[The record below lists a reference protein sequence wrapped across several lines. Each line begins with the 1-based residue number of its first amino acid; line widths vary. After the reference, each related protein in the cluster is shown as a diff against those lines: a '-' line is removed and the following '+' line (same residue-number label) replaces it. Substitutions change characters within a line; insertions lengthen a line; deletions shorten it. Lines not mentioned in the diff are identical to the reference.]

1 MSAFLHSLSLGLRGF
16 IIAAF
21 RASPA
26 SAMRLCLDRGD
37 ARVLRAG
44 IVGLPNVGKST
55 LFNALTASYQAES
68 ANYPFC
74 TIEPNVGIVKV
85 PDARLLKL
93 QELVNPQQVI
103 PAVFEFVD
111 IAGLVRGA
119 SKGEGLGN
127 QFLAHIREVDAIV
140 HVVRC
145 FEDENI
151 THVDGR
157 VDPVRDLETIHI
169 ELAMADF
176 ASIQKRLERLQKQ
189 KKQGDKR
196 ALIECDIYEKILPFI
211 ENAQAVDLS
220 LLSDEERELL
230 PQLQLLSTKPLL
242 YAANVKEEQ
251 LQDPD
256 ANPHVA
262 NLKKHAAEEN
272 RPVVVI
278 SAQIE
283 AELAALDPEERQS
296 YLETLGVKDSGVNN
310 LIRAAFDLLGLV
322 TYFTAGE
329 KEVRAWPFEK
339 GSTAPQCAGIIH
351 TDFERGFIKAEVIS
365 YNDYVSSGSEK
376 HAKEKG
382 LMRLEGKAYIMQD
395 GDVVHFLFNV

>member
-1 MSAFLHSLSLGLRGF
+1 MLK
-16 IIAAF
+16 
-21 RASPA
+21 
-26 SAMRLCLDRGD
+26 
-37 ARVLRAG
+37 AG

-85 PDARLLKL
+85 PDSRLNKL
-93 QELVNPQQVI
+93 ESLVSPQQVI

-127 QFLAHIREVDAIV
+127 QFLAHIREVDAIA

-145 FEDENI
+145 FDDENI
-151 THVDGR
+151 THVDGHI
-157 VDPVRDLETIHI
+157 DPIRDLETIHI
-169 ELAMADF
+169 ELCMADF
-176 ASIQKRLERLQKQ
+176 ASIQKRMDRLPKM

-196 ALIECDIYEKILPFI
+196 ATLECDIFEKILPFI
-211 ENAQAVDLS
+211 ENAQTVDLS
-220 LLSDEERELL
+220 VLTDEERAIV
-230 PQLQLLSTKPLL
+230 PSLQLLSTKPLL

-251 LQDPD
+251 LADPD
-256 ANPHVA
+256 ANPYIKR
-262 NLKKHAAEEN
+262 LKEHAKTEN
-272 RPVVVI
+272 RPVVII

-283 AELAALDPEERQS
+283 AELAALDTEERQS
-296 YLETLGVKDSGVNN
+296 YLESLGVKDSGVNN
-310 LIRAAFDLLGLV
+310 LIRAAFDILGLV

-365 YNDYVSSGSEK
+365 YSDYVTAGSEK
-376 HAKEKG
+376 VAKEKG
-382 LMRLEGKAYIMQD
+382 LMRLEGKAYLMQD

>member
-1 MSAFLHSLSLGLRGF
+1 
-16 IIAAF
+16 
-21 RASPA
+21 
-26 SAMRLCLDRGD
+26 
-37 ARVLRAG
+37 VLKAG

-85 PDARLLKL
+85 PDARLDKL
-93 QELVNPQQVI
+93 TRMVNPQQTI
-103 PAVFEFVD
+103 PAAFEFVD

-145 FEDENI
+145 FDDENI
-151 THVDGR
+151 THVDGQIN
-157 VDPVRDLETIHI
+157 PVRDLETITI
-169 ELAMADF
+169 ELCMSDF
-176 ASIQKRLERLQKQ
+176 ASITKRLERLQKQ
-189 KKQGDKR
+189 KRTGDKR
-196 ALIECDIYEKILPFI
+196 AVLECSIFEKILPQI
-211 ENAQAVDLS
+211 ENAQAVDMS
-220 LLSDEERELL
+220 LLTDDEKEIV

-251 LQDPD
+251 LGNPD
-256 ANPHVA
+256 SNPYIQE
-262 NLKKHAAEEN
+262 LRKRAAEEN
-272 RPVVVI
+272 RAVVII

-283 AELAALDPEERQS
+283 AELAALEAEERQS
-296 YLETLGVKDSGVNN
+296 YLESLGVKDSGVNN
-310 LIRAAFDLLGLV
+310 LIRAAFDQLGLV

-339 GSTAPQCAGIIH
+339 GFTAPQCAGIIH

-365 YNDYVSSGSEK
+365 YNDYVSCGTEK
-376 HAKEKG
+376 ACKEKG
-382 LMRLEGKAYIMQD
+382 LMRLEGKSYVMQD